1 MQPYATLRWGIISL
15 YQRGGEVIEAE
26 LFRGGGVS
34 ITTAAKSLGVSVV
47 KR

>member
-1 MQPYATLRWGIISL
+1 MHPHATLRWVIISL

-26 LFRGGGVS
+26 LFGGGGVS
-34 ITTAAKSLGVSVV
+34 ISTAAKSLGVSVV